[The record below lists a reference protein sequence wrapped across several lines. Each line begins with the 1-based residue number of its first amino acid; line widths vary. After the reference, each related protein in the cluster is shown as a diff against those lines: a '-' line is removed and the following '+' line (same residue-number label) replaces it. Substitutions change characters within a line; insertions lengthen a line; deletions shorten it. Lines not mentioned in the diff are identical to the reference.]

1 MHNQE
6 TTNMNQH
13 EIENVGTRSNIFS
26 SLWVKYFSSFRNKLR
41 GIIMASALF
50 MGLLLLVLSY
60 LIIRFHT
67 RKETS
72 DELLAISQFKQQQ
85 IEKHFYQLESQI
97 ILAGRD
103 ATLQAAMTDFS
114 DAFNTIESD
123 SYELP
128 GMAGLG
134 YMSTALEG
142 YYSNDIIPVLNRVPG
157 QDITLPDVLPYSDKT
172 RIIQFLYIVNNTSPA
187 GFKHRMLAA
196 GDASTYSMVHQTYQP
211 YFSDLLSGLGVT
223 DILLID
229 AKKGNVVYTYQKNI
243 DLGANIFSGVL
254 KGSGLAIACQRA
266 LANPGSKRPSFS
278 DVDLYLPAQF
288 TPVMFIAIPVYG
300 GSDLNGLLILELGKT
315 GIDNLL
321 FGATGKNQNNFLD
334 KGGNMY
340 LLGEDFAYRSDDYRL
355 ISSKADFAR
364 KLKHAGLRIKIIDQI
379 DSLNTTIKLAS
390 TNHKI
395 FEIALTGQD
404 GVFSFRDITG
414 EKAMAA
420 LLPVGIDKLNWSLI
434 VQKSNRAAMKTANN
448 FLLWGSIF
456 IVVLFIILMIVTN
469 KLSENMSDRVIKIK
483 DSLHRLLS
491 GGKVEELGNGSTD
504 DLGEATRLVS
514 NLASRIYDAS
524 NFAVELAEGNLDT
537 EFESKGEADHIAG
550 SLNKLRD
557 SMLNS
562 KEIDEKRKV
571 EDEMRSWTTQG
582 IARFNDLLRH
592 ETDNIERFSIN
603 IVKNLVEY
611 LKANQGGLF
620 LIEGEREEDKHLNLV
635 AAYAYDRQKFL
646 KKQVNIGEGL
656 AGTVVLEKK
665 SIFLKEI
672 PDNYINITSGLGGAK
687 PRSLMIVPLI
697 FNEEV
702 TGVFELASFSEFQPH
717 EIEFVET
724 IAENTALTLN
734 SVRLN
739 VYTRVLLEESNERA
753 EELAAQEEEMRQNL
767 EELKATQ
774 EEMQRIKEKEAAEE
788 ARRREQ
794 EKKAMEEIQKKN
806 EELQEKTKALEWEQ
820 VMFNALMDS
829 LPARVTFKDTES
841 RYVRINKTKV
851 IALGL
856 KNSDEVFGKTD
867 FDVFGAAHSQQAM
880 DAEKEMIK
888 SGTSVSDK
896 EELIKFK
903 DGRVSW
909 GSTSRIP
916 LRNEEGEIMGGLVI
930 TWDITER
937 KNARFEIDLNKK
949 LIDRITSNLPVL
961 TYSLDKNGSIL
972 HMAGKGL
979 EKLGHKETD
988 LTGKSY
994 FKLYPELKP
1003 ILEDDLKEEGY
1014 SFSQIVSG
1022 TEFRH
1027 IIFANRMTTGGFTG
1041 IAFEVDVSRIL

>member
-1 MHNQE
+1 
-6 TTNMNQH
+6 
-13 EIENVGTRSNIFS
+13 
-26 SLWVKYFSSFRNKLR
+26 
-41 GIIMASALF
+41 
-50 MGLLLLVLSY
+50 
-60 LIIRFHT
+60 
-67 RKETS
+67 
-72 DELLAISQFKQQQ
+72 
-85 IEKHFYQLESQI
+85 
-97 ILAGRD
+97 
-103 ATLQAAMTDFS
+103 
-114 DAFNTIESD
+114 
-123 SYELP
+123 
-128 GMAGLG
+128 
-134 YMSTALEG
+134 
-142 YYSNDIIPVLNRVPG
+142 
-157 QDITLPDVLPYSDKT
+157 
-172 RIIQFLYIVNNTSPA
+172 
-187 GFKHRMLAA
+187 
-196 GDASTYSMVHQTYQP
+196 
-211 YFSDLLSGLGVT
+211 
-223 DILLID
+223 
-229 AKKGNVVYTYQKNI
+229 
-243 DLGANIFSGVL
+243 
-254 KGSGLAIACQRA
+254 
-266 LANPGSKRPSFS
+266 
-278 DVDLYLPAQF
+278 
-288 TPVMFIAIPVYG
+288 
-300 GSDLNGLLILELGKT
+300 
-315 GIDNLL
+315 
-321 FGATGKNQNNFLD
+321 
-334 KGGNMY
+334 MY